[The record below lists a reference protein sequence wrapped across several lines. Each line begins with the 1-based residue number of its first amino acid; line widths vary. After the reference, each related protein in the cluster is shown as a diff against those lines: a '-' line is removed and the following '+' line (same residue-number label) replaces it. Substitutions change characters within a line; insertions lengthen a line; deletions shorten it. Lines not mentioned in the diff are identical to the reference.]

1 MCVWVG
7 ISFLLYFIKTFRKEL
22 LKAID
27 VRLLAV
33 KQDLVTAS
41 ARASAAGFNPN
52 SVSDL
57 KLFADQFGAH
67 RLT

>member
-1 MCVWVG
+1 MGRCLIFNV
-7 ISFLLYFIKTFRKEL
+7 FRQNFRKEL

-33 KQDLVTAS
+33 RQDLVTAF

-52 SVSDL
+52 TVSDL
-57 KLFADQFGAH
+57 QLFADQFGAH

>member
-1 MCVWVG
+1 MCLDRCL
-7 ISFLLYFIKTFRKEL
+7 ILYLICSIFRKEL

-33 KQDLVTAS
+33 RQDLVTA
-41 ARASAAGFNPN
+41 ATRALAAGFNP
-52 SVSDL
+52 STVSDL
-57 KLFADQFGAH
+57 QLFADQFGAH